1 MTALN
6 LQEWEQAEILGHDAT
21 ARYPER
27 LSTQN
32 LEREWE
38 LHNKAELRIQ
48 AGGGIASDS
57 PVTGSGDL
65 SMETVLYSAP
75 IKHNWRVFGGG
86 GYATGDFEEGRGEHR
101 WLRSDRKNGGWGKSG
116 S

>member
-6 LQEWEQAEILGHDAT
+6 LQEWEQAEILVHDLT

-57 PVTGSGDL
+57 PVTARGDL
-65 SMETVLYSAP
+65 SMETVLYSP
-75 IKHNWRVFGGG
+75 PTKPNWRVFGGG
-86 GYATGDFEEGRGEHR
+86 GHPTGDFEAALGGHR
-101 WLRSDRKNGGWGKSG
+101 WLRTRMEDG
-116 S
+116 